1 MINIVRF
8 AIVIFLGYFLSEEVT
23 AQKLP
28 ESKKYAN
35 KGKKAFD
42 DGDWD
47 GALKWYLLADSI
59 EPNSHIINYSIGMSY
74 GQKNEY
80 YKALKYFSSAK
91 KNGNMSPELD
101 YFYGKS
107 LHQNHKFD
115 QAIASFE
122 VYKAKLNPT
131 DKRIQELD
139 RLIEYCKNG
148 AELIKNPVEVTI
160 TNLGPS
166 INSKYADFC
175 PAINADE
182 SMIVFT
188 SRRENTTGNMLD
200 PQDNQYFEDIYF
212 SKKTN
217 NTWQPAENVGKEIN
231 TNSHD
236 ACVGLSADGQEMIVY
251 KTFSKENG
259 DLYISDL
266 EGQSWTTPK
275 DLGPNVNS
283 KNWEPAA
290 SLSADGKTLFFSSNR
305 PGGFGGTDI
314 YVSKKTESGE
324 FGVAKL
330 MGAEVNT
337 PYDENSPFI
346 HPDGKTL
353 YFSSNGHKS
362 IGGFDIFATT
372 VDLKTGEITSRT
384 ENLGYPINT
393 ANDDVFF
400 VWSSDSKR
408 AYFSSV
414 REDGLGEK
422 DIYMLQRKN
431 KEAALVVYKGKV
443 LDCDNKTPLYSKIQ
457 VTDNTTGEI
466 VGIYHTNTLTGEYI
480 VVLPAEVNYGIQVE
494 VETPGYLFYSK
505 NIDISNLKNYE
516 EVKDTICIKN
526 ATVGSKIV
534 LRNVFFDVNKST
546 LRKQSEVELNKLFDI
561 MNHDK
566 KLKIRV
572 GGHTD
577 SDDTNEHNLKLSEAR
592 AHSVRD
598 YLINKGITSDRV
610 QWIGYG
616 EDRPSVPNDTPEN
629 KQLNRR
635 TEVEILAD

>member
-1 MINIVRF
+1 MNIKIIFFVI
-8 AIVIFLGYFLSEEVT
+8 AILFLSVEDMV

-28 ESKKYAN
+28 ATKKIAA
-35 KGKKAFD
+35 KGRKAYD
-42 DGDWD
+42 EGDWD
-47 GALKWYLLADSI
+47 GALKWYLMADSI
-59 EPNSHIINYSIGMSY
+59 EPQDPFITYAIGMGY
-74 GQKNEY
+74 GQKKEY
-80 YKALKYFSSAK
+80 YKALNYFNTAK
-91 KNGNMSPELD
+91 KKGNLSPELD
-101 YFYGKS
+101 YHYGKA

-115 QAIASFE
+115 EAIVAYE
-122 VYKAKLNPT
+122 TYTLKLHNT
-131 DKRIQELD
+131 DRRKTEIT
-139 RLIEYCKNG
+139 RLIENCKNG
-148 AELIKNPVEVTI
+148 AELIKNPMEVTI
-160 TNLGPS
+160 TNLGPN

-182 SMIVFT
+182 SMMVFT
-188 SRRENTTGNMLD
+188 SRRDNSTGGLLD

-212 SKKTN
+212 TKKTN
-217 NTWQPAENVGKEIN
+217 GAWQPAENVGKEIN

-251 KTFSKENG
+251 KTFSAENG
-259 DLYISDL
+259 DLYVSDL
-266 EGQSWTTPK
+266 VGQSWSKPK
-275 DLGPNVNS
+275 DLGANINS

-314 YVSKKTESGE
+314 YMSKKNDKGE
-324 FGVAKL
+324 FGLAIL

-362 IGGFDIFATT
+362 IGGFDIFAAT
-372 VDLKTGEITSRT
+372 VDLKTGDLTSRT

-393 ANDDVFF
+393 AHDDVFF
-400 VWSSDSKR
+400 VWSADSKR
-408 AYFSSV
+408 AYFSSI
-414 REDGLGEK
+414 REDGYGEK
-422 DIYMLQRKN
+422 DIYMLERKN

-443 LDCDNKTPLYSKIQ
+443 LDCDNKTPLYSKIE
-457 VTDNTTGEI
+457 VTDNTTGEL
-466 VGIYHTNTLTGEYI
+466 VGVYHTNTSTGEYI
-480 VVLPAEVNYGIQVE
+480 IVLPAEVNYGIQVD

-534 LRNVFFDVNKST
+534 LRNVFFDVNKAT
-546 LRKQSEVELNKLFDI
+546 LRKESSVELNKLYDI
-561 MNHDK
+561 LVHDPK
-566 KLKIRV
+566 MKIRI

-577 SDDTNEHNLKLSEAR
+577 SDATDEHNLKLSDAR
-592 AHSVRD
+592 AHAVRD
-598 YLINKGITSDRV
+598 FLFNKGIASERV
-610 QWIGYG
+610 EWKGYG
-616 EDRPSVPNDTPEN
+616 ESKPAVQNDTPEN

-635 TEVEILAD
+635 TEIEIIAD